1 MITEQELDRLLET
14 WDAPA
19 PPPSLRRSLVAS
31 LPPRRRKWRWFA
43 LAAVAIPVAVATSVY
58 DPSGRLGSEASGGG
72 GGVYVKAAPFV
83 SPPTSAWHWWRS
95 GIRFSIGS
103 GRGMAAV
110 YDHRDNYYGFGYAIQ
125 RQANGDF
132 EVAVA
137 PLDPKRLDR
146 GTIVPLPATPSPA
159 MVADGGAV
167 DVEVYRSGEEH
178 VYIRLEVASQPFA
191 GMFQEVPLG
200 NGQVRLAEPRLTV
213 SGAEAGADRST
224 ATGATV
230 WVRVPGHAGRYL
242 IALDAMG
249 NPNFTPNGSVRGKTL
264 EFQIGA
270 ERIRIDCARP
280 ISTHDAP
287 LYVWHDEAFDRV
299 ETISGSAGPAC
310 YFNGACLQGQ

>member
-1 MITEQELDRLLET
+1 MITEQELDRLLDT

-19 PPPSLRRSLVAS
+19 PPPSLRRGVVAS

-43 LAAVAIPVAVATSVY
+43 VAAVAIPVAVATSVY
-58 DPSGRLGSEASGGG
+58 DPAGRLGSQASGSG

-83 SPPTSAWHWWRS
+83 SPPTSAWRWWRS
-95 GIRFSIGS
+95 GLRFSIGDA
-103 GRGMAAV
+103 RGHAAV
-110 YDHRDNYYGFGYAIQ
+110 YDHSDNYYGFDYSIR
-125 RQANGDF
+125 RQGDGSF
-132 EVAVA
+132 AVAVE
-137 PLDPKRLDR
+137 PLNANRLGR
-146 GTIVPLPATPSPA
+146 GTIVPLPATPAPVT
-159 MVADGGAV
+159 VADGGAV
-167 DVEVYRSGEEH
+167 DVEVYRGNEH
-178 VYIRLEVASQPFA
+178 VYIHFEVASQPFP
-191 GMFQEVPLG
+191 GMFQEIPLSST
-200 NGQVRLAEPRLTV
+200 QLRLAEPRLTV

-230 WVRVPGHAGRYL
+230 WIRVPGHAGRYL

-249 NPNFTPNGSVRGKTL
+249 NSHFTKNGSVRGKTL

-270 ERIRIDCARP
+270 ERVRIDCAHP

-299 ETISGSAGPAC
+299 EAISGSAGPAC